1 MAKRNSSLNTDIPI
15 LETVG
20 LSRFVRDGGNIKTI
34 LDDFSYSFGKGCIYT
49 IIGPSGAGKSSLLRL
64 LNRLDEPTGGDI
76 LFGGKN
82 TKEFAPCYLRRL
94 IGHLFQTPYLF
105 PKTVRDNFLYAD
117 SKLPSGTVERLA
129 EQVQIPSSMIDRDV
143 ETLSI
148 GEKQRVALAR
158 LLATNPEV
166 VLLDEPTSALDPSY
180 TESIENLVK
189 NIISHRTL
197 TVIMVTHNPE
207 QALRMDGE
215 TILMVAGRL
224 VESGPCERVIKDPQT
239 EEGHLYKAK
248 RLK

>member
-1 MAKRNSSLNTDIPI
+1 MDIPI

-20 LSRFVRDGGNIKTI
+20 LSRSVWDGSNIKII
-34 LDDFSYSFGKGCIYT
+34 LDGFSFSFGKGRIYT

-64 LNRLDEPTGGDI
+64 LNRLDEPTNGEI

-82 TKEFAPCYLRRL
+82 AREYAPCQLRRL
-94 IGHLFQTPYLF
+94 VGYLFQTPYLF
-105 PKTVRDNFLYAD
+105 PKTVRDNLLYAD
-117 SKLPSGTVERLA
+117 NKLPSEAVDRLA
-129 EQVQIPSSMIDRDV
+129 EQVQIPPAMIDRDV

-189 NIISHRTL
+189 TIVQQMSL
-197 TVIMVTHNPE
+197 TVITVTHNPE
-207 QALRMDGE
+207 QALRIGGE
-215 TILMVAGRL
+215 TILMVAGQL
-224 VESGPCERVIKDPQT
+224 VESGSCEKVITDPQT
-239 EEGHLYKAK
+239 EEGRLYKAK

>member
-20 LSRFVRDGGNIKTI
+20 LSRSVRDGSNIKII
-34 LDDFSYSFGKGCIYT
+34 LDGFSFSFEKGRIYT
-49 IIGPSGAGKSSLLRL
+49 TIGPSGAGKSSLLRL
-64 LNRLDEPTGGDI
+64 LNRLDEPTDGEI

-82 TKEFAPCYLRRL
+82 IREYSPCPLRCL
-94 IGHLFQTPYLF
+94 IGYLFQAPYLF
-105 PKTVRDNFLYAD
+105 PETVRDNFLYAD
-117 SKLPSGTVERLA
+117 SKLPSGIVERLA

-189 NIISHRTL
+189 AIVRQMSL

-207 QALRMDGE
+207 QALRIGGE

>member
-1 MAKRNSSLNTDIPI
+1 M
-15 LETVG
+15 
-20 LSRFVRDGGNIKTI
+20 RDGSNIKII
-34 LDDFSYSFGKGCIYT
+34 LDSFSFSFEKGRIYT

-64 LNRLDEPTGGDI
+64 LNRLDEPTDGEI

-82 TKEFAPCYLRRL
+82 TREYGPCQLRRL
-94 IGHLFQTPYLF
+94 IGCLFQTPYLF

-143 ETLSI
+143 DTLSI

-158 LLATNPEV
+158 LLATNPEM

-189 NIISHRTL
+189 AIVRQMSL

-207 QALRMDGE
+207 QALRIGGE
-215 TILMVAGRL
+215 TILMVTGRL

>member
-1 MAKRNSSLNTDIPI
+1 MPDGSGTKSVVDHFSF
-15 LETVG
+15 
-20 LSRFVRDGGNIKTI
+20 SFV
-34 LDDFSYSFGKGCIYT
+34 KGCLYT
-49 IIGPSGAGKSSLLRL
+49 VIGPSGAGKSSLLRL
-64 LNRLDEPTGGDI
+64 LNRLDEPTDGEI

-82 TKEFAPCYLRRL
+82 IREYGPCQLRRL
-94 IGHLFQTPYLF
+94 IGCLFQTPYLF

-117 SKLPSGTVERLA
+117 NKLPSEAVDRLA

-207 QALRMDGE
+207 QAFRVGGE

>member
-117 SKLPSGTVERLA
+117 SKFPSGTVERLA

-189 NIISHRTL
+189 AIVRQMSL

-207 QALRMDGE
+207 QAFRMGGE

-224 VESGPCERVIKDPQT
+224 VESGPCEKVITDPQS
-239 EEGHLYKAK
+239 EAGRLYKAK

>member
-1 MAKRNSSLNTDIPI
+1 
-15 LETVG
+15 
-20 LSRFVRDGGNIKTI
+20 
-34 LDDFSYSFGKGCIYT
+34 
-49 IIGPSGAGKSSLLRL
+49 
-64 LNRLDEPTGGDI
+64 
-76 LFGGKN
+76 
-82 TKEFAPCYLRRL
+82 
-94 IGHLFQTPYLF
+94 
-105 PKTVRDNFLYAD
+105 
-117 SKLPSGTVERLA
+117 
-129 EQVQIPSSMIDRDV
+129 MIDRDV

-189 NIISHRTL
+189 TIVRQMSL
-197 TVIMVTHNPE
+197 TVIMVTHNPQ
-207 QALRMDGE
+207 QALRIGGE

-239 EEGHLYKAK
+239 EEGYLYKAK

>member
-1 MAKRNSSLNTDIPI
+1 M
-15 LETVG
+15 
-20 LSRFVRDGGNIKTI
+20 RDGSNIKII
-34 LDDFSYSFGKGCIYT
+34 LDGFSFSFEKGRIYT

-64 LNRLDEPTGGDI
+64 LNRLDEPTDGEI

-82 TKEFAPCYLRRL
+82 TREYGPCQLRRL
-94 IGHLFQTPYLF
+94 IGCLFQTPYLF

-117 SKLPSGTVERLA
+117 SKLTSEAVERLA
-129 EQVQIPSSMIDRDV
+129 EQVQIPPAMIDRGV

-158 LLATNPEV
+158 LLVTNPEV

-189 NIISHRTL
+189 AIVRQMSL
-197 TVIMVTHNPE
+197 TVIMVTHHPE
-207 QALRMDGE
+207 QALRIGGE

>member
-1 MAKRNSSLNTDIPI
+1 MAKRNSSPNASAPVLQ
-15 LETVG
+15 TVG
-20 LSRFVRDGGNIKTI
+20 LSRFVRDSGQVKTVI
-34 LDDFSYSFGKGCIYT
+34 DRFSFSFKKGSIYT

-64 LNRLDEPTGGDI
+64 LNRLDEPTDGEI

-82 TKEFAPCYLRRL
+82 TGEYSPCQLRRL
-94 IGHLFQTPYLF
+94 IGYLFQTPYLF

-117 SKLPSGTVERLA
+117 SKLSPDTLA
-129 EQVQIPSSMIDRDV
+129 KLTEQVQIPPSMIDRDV

-158 LLATNPEV
+158 LLATNPEI

-189 NIISHRTL
+189 AIVRQMTL

-207 QALRMDGE
+207 QALRMGGE
-215 TILMVAGRL
+215 TILIVAGRL
-224 VESGPCERVIKDPQT
+224 VEFGLCEKVVTDPQT
-239 EEGHLYKAK
+239 EEGRLYKAK